1 MFRPKSLVIV
11 VAIGAGS
18 VGLVLCIAAMIVLWI
33 IRGRLDG
40 VTESAFNRMD
50 QAIDVVSQRVSQTR
64 DRVAEAKI
72 TTAEIE
78 EALRDWTKR
87 EGGQRLALRLDAA
100 KKSERLATVLQ
111 QADQWLEVAESSAGL
126 VQGVLSIRVST
137 SESSD
142 DNAIDPLIEEI
153 ASWRTRLGTAQ
164 ESVASIQ
171 SRLADMSD
179 RKSPGERI
187 EQAVQLAGRV
197 VATMSSISSR
207 IEKFA
212 DRVMSAQV
220 RLQELRTGAH
230 RWILIVS
237 IGLTLLILL
246 MATGQIAL
254 CRLAWLRRYSQSR

>member
-1 MFRPKSLVIV
+1 MSRPKSLVNV
-11 VAIGAGS
+11 VAICAGG
-18 VGLVLCIAAMIVLWI
+18 VGLAICIAAMIVRWI

-40 VTESAFNRMD
+40 VTESAFNKMD
-50 QAIDVVSQRVSQTR
+50 QAIDVVSQRVGQTR

-78 EALRDWTKR
+78 QALRDWTKR
-87 EGGQRLALRLDAA
+87 EAGQRLALRLDAA

-111 QADQWLEVAESSAGL
+111 QADQLLEVAESSAGL

-142 DNAIDPLIEEI
+142 ENAIDPLIEEI
-153 ASWRTRLGTAQ
+153 ASWRTTLGTAK
-164 ESVASIQ
+164 ETVASIQ
-171 SRLADMSD
+171 SRLVDMSD
-179 RKSPGERI
+179 GKSPGERI
-187 EQAVQLAGRV
+187 GQAVQLTVRV
-197 VATMSSISSR
+197 VATLSSISSR
-207 IEKFA
+207 IERFA

-220 RLQELRTGAH
+220 RLQELRKRTH

-237 IGLTLLILL
+237 SGLTLVILL

-254 CRLAWLRRYSQSR
+254 CRLAWLRRHSQFR